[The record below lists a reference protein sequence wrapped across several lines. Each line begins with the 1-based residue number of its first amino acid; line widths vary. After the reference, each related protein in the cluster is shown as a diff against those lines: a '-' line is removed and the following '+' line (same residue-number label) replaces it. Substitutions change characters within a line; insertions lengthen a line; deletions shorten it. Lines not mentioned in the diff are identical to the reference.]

1 MFEEVRPHL
10 WWSEVVTTSVPAEAF
25 AVFDQQDSGCISYGI
40 ELQGQRRFVKTATTD
55 AARASLGRAIAL
67 HRAVRHPA
75 IVSPIDV
82 IDTETHRQLVYPWVD
97 GAVLNHATTAGS
109 DRSGLERFLAL
120 DPGEIRAAIETILD
134 AHVAVAAG
142 GFVSVDLYDG
152 CFLYDFDRSSM
163 HLIDLDE
170 YRPGPFVVMDDR
182 LPGSTR
188 YMAPEEHRRGA
199 TIDERTTVFHLGRTI
214 AELLGP
220 SMMTASEL
228 GVVDA
233 ATHAD
238 VERRLPDVERMTTAW
253 RSASAP

>member
-1 MFEEVRPHL
+1 M
-10 WWSEVVTTSVPAEAF
+10 TTFVPAEAF
-25 AVFDQQDSGCISYGI
+25 VVFDQQDSGCLSYGI
-40 ELQGQRRFVKTATTD
+40 EQRGQRRFVKTATTD
-55 AARASLGRAIAL
+55 AARTSLGRAIAF

-75 IVSPIDV
+75 IVRPIEV
-82 IDTETHRQLVYPWVD
+82 VDTEVRRQLVYPWVD
-97 GAVLNHATTAGS
+97 GVVLNHATTAGS

-120 DPGEIRAAIETILD
+120 GPGEIRAAIETILD
-134 AHVAVAAG
+134 AHLAVAAS

-170 YRPGPFVVMDDR
+170 YRPGPFVVIDDR

-199 TIDERTTVFHLGRTI
+199 TIDERTMVFHLGRTI
-214 AELLGP
+214 AELLSP
-220 SMMTASEL
+220 SMMAASEV

-233 ATHAD
+233 ATRAD
-238 VERRLPDVERMTTAW
+238 VEQRFPDVEHMTTAW
-253 RSASAP
+253 RSASAS